1 MKGFKVIYALFF
13 IASIFY
19 ANLRFSGIT
28 PRHIMTVVMF
38 IACVR
43 IEKRAFLDKYF
54 KIYLFFV
61 FGFGISSILT
71 GYFAPFLNN
80 LIGFYFVA
88 YVGYWATKILVKKY
102 NAQGFFVNLFVIVGL
117 LDALVTIGQFL
128 YIPFFVTMPD
138 ILHTRTDERF
148 QELLESERDLSG
160 IAIPGLIGDDVY
172 NGYFMMVTAILCL
185 YYVRKG
191 IGVLKLIPWLICMI
205 ASYMIQERAAFLLA
219 IVLSV
224 LTMNKIIF
232 SGRSQKK
239 MLQMFF
245 FYLVVAVGAVYLI
258 DFLLGGDSRFAMGLE
273 DEDRQYLWQRS
284 WGFIEENFLFG
295 GWYMML
301 DTKHIYPHNVLVNAW
316 IYGGILGLIVIVIL
330 LCKQMLQV
338 IKTCFQ
344 KMTSVGI
351 VNLLIGLSFAA
362 FTLNSY
368 YHNVSVV
375 SGDIVVW
382 MLWGAF
388 ILPETFLKRINSS
401 QHQ

>member
-1 MKGFKVIYALFF
+1 MKGFKGIYALFF
-13 IASIFY
+13 IASVLY

-28 PRHIMTVVMF
+28 PRHLMAMVMF
-38 IACVR
+38 IECVATD
-43 IEKRAFLDKYF
+43 KRVFLDKYF
-54 KIYLFFV
+54 KIYLFFI
-61 FGFGISSILT
+61 FCFGISSMLT
-71 GYFAPFLNN
+71 GYLAPFMNN
-80 LIGFYFVA
+80 LIGAYFVA

-102 NAQGFFVNLFVIVGL
+102 NSLDFFINLFVIVGL

-232 SGRSQKK
+232 SRRSQIK
-239 MLQMFF
+239 MLQIVV
-245 FYLVVAVGAVYLI
+245 FYLVVVVGIVYLTA
-258 DFLLGGDSRFAMGLE
+258 FLIGGDSRFAMGLE
-273 DEDRQYLWQRS
+273 DDDRQYLWQKA

-316 IYGGILGLIVIVIL
+316 IYGGILGLIGIVVL
-330 LCKQMLQV
+330 LCKQMLQI
-338 IKTCFQ
+338 IKICFL
-344 KMTSVGI
+344 KMSAVGI
-351 VNLLIGLSFAA
+351 ANLLIGLSFAA